1 MNTLYPS
8 KTVAR
13 RAGAL
18 GLATIALSLAL
29 SGCAVPVTRTA
40 WVDSAPQA
48 AAAPVA
54 PVATRGTVENIEEMQ
69 THLEPTGGGAV
80 LGALAGGLIGSRF
93 GGGLGR
99 AVATGAGVVGGAVIG
114 NTIEHNQA
122 AAAGAPTVY
131 RVTVRM
137 DDGTQRSIEFHD
149 LTGLRVGERVHFT
162 NGVLVRG

>member
-1 MNTLYPS
+1 MKL
-8 KTVAR
+8 
-13 RAGAL
+13 
-18 GLATIALSLAL
+18 LAVSLALPLAFSLGL

-48 AAAPVA
+48 PVA
-54 PVATRGTVENIEEMQ
+54 PVATHGTVEHIEALQ

-80 LGALAGGLIGSRF
+80 IGALAGGLIGSRF

-99 AVATGAGVVGGAVIG
+99 AVATGAGVVGGAVVG
-114 NTIEHNQA
+114 NAIEHNEA
-122 AAAGAPTVY
+122 EAAGTTAVY

-137 DDGTQRSIEFHD
+137 DDGTQRSIDFHD
-149 LTGLRVGERVHFT
+149 LAGLRIGERVHFA